1 MTPHLFPS
9 PVALLCSPFWQN
21 SLKERHTFSLPAFL
35 FLFSLFWIHSSS
47 AFAPT
52 SPLLSR
58 FRWVSHISL
67 STGLGLGGHCLLLTG
82 LGLGGHCL
90 LLTGLGLGDHC
101 LLLTGLGLGDHC
113 LLLTWLLVQHLSFHM
128 SRQSPFLL
136 LSSCLLKSLQLLCLV
151 PRLIAIK
158 SHMPH
163 SPTPREQKLLQV
175 VPFQTLPYVP
185 LHLAVHLYP
194 L

>member
-82 LGLGGHCL
+82 LGLG
-90 LLTGLGLGDHC
+90 
-101 LLLTGLGLGDHC
+101 DHC

-175 VPFQTLPYVP
+175 VPFQTLPYIP